1 MKWTLPGLTI
11 AFCLGIITA
20 NYTAIP
26 PFFFYGFACFFL
38 IAALISLKRDL
49 VFYIA
54 LLCVFLSIGAILLKN
69 SQVLP
74 ACHIA
79 SFTPYKSE
87 KVFLKGMIDS
97 DPFSGPK
104 KTSFILRAK
113 ELYLGQTR
121 RQVCG
126 KVLVTAFEKHNFIY
140 GQELVLEG
148 SLYRPFNFQISDR
161 LNYRNY
167 LSGQGIYSLL
177 AVKKGS
183 LIKDTGKNSGNFLKS
198 FAFWIKHS
206 MAEVISKRLSPVSA
220 SVLNA
225 MLLGERK
232 GIPDFINENLLRT
245 GTGHILAVSG
255 LHVGIVAFVL
265 LVFLK
270 ALRIFG
276 RVRYVILIISL
287 IIYALLT
294 GARPSVLRA
303 TVMAIIILGGYLL
316 KREASAYN
324 SLALAALFILFLNPT
339 QLFGISFQ
347 LSFACVISILW
358 ISPKIKSLFPA
369 YLFGKGWLN
378 FLAAAISVS
387 TAAWLGSL
395 GLVIYYF
402 KIFSPITIFA
412 NIIVSALLPLVVI
425 SGLTLVLLGSCIP
438 LLGVIFAANCEFFTA
453 VLIKLNSILAAVPGS
468 YFKLNSPPLIYI
480 IGYYG
485 LLLLV
490 FSSYRQKRTSLTKLK
505 ACDIVREK

>member
-1 MKWTLPGLTI
+1 MTI

-20 NYTAIP
+20 NYTAV
-26 PFFFYGFACFFL
+26 PFLFFYAFACLFL
-38 IAALISLKRDL
+38 ISALILLKRDL
-49 VFYIA
+49 AFCIA
-54 LLCVFLSIGAILLKN
+54 LLCVFFSIGAILLKD
-69 SQVLP
+69 SQTLP
-74 ACHIA
+74 VGHIA
-79 SFTPYKSE
+79 NFTPYKSE
-87 KVFLKGMIDS
+87 RVFLKGMIDS
-97 DPFSGPK
+97 DPFSRPK
-104 KTSFILRAK
+104 KTSFILKAK
-113 ELYLGQTR
+113 ELYSGQTR

-167 LSGQGIYSLL
+167 LFGQGIYSLL

-198 FAFWIKHS
+198 FAFWLKHS

-232 GIPDFINENLLRT
+232 GVPGFVNENLLRT

-270 ALRIFG
+270 ALRVFG
-276 RVRYVILIISL
+276 GIRYVILIILL
-287 IIYALLT
+287 IIYAILT

-303 TVMAIIILGGYLL
+303 TVMAVIVLGGYLL
-316 KREASAYN
+316 RRETSIYN
-324 SLALAALFILFLNPT
+324 SLALAALVILFLNPA
-339 QLFGISFQ
+339 QLFGIGFQ

-358 ISPKIKSLFPA
+358 ISPKIKSLFPV
-369 YLFGKGWLN
+369 YLPGKGWLR
-378 FLAAAISVS
+378 FLTAAISVS
-387 TAAWLGSL
+387 AAAWLGSL
-395 GLVIYYF
+395 GLLIYYF

-412 NIIVSALLPLVVI
+412 NIIVSALLPLVFI
-425 SGLTLVLLGSCIP
+425 SGLTLVLFGSCIP
-438 LLGVIFAANCEFFTA
+438 ILGVIFAANCEFFTA
-453 VLIKLNSILAAVPGS
+453 ALIKLNSMLAAIPGS

-480 IGYYG
+480 IGYYA
-485 LLLLV
+485 LLLLL
-490 FSSYRQKRTSLTKLK
+490 FSCYRQKWVSLTKLK
-505 ACDIVREK
+505 GRDIVREK